1 MLGMEAQGLCSH
13 LFSPLIDIVI
23 VMTVSISGLK
33 QLYRIAIVP
42 VIYWCSVVYCHL
54 ILILFPDKKLFYDLG
69 SLLSTAV
76 RKEDERIV
84 SCLRGSDAVAKE
96 VRYHPSCFRSY
107 CFDTEYKT
115 NRYLLPFRTFNSLV
129 VLGRFLALFHRI
141 VR

>member
-23 VMTVSISGLK
+23 VMTVSTSG

-42 VIYWCSVVYCHL
+42 VIYLCSVVYCHL
-54 ILILFPDKKLFYDLG
+54 ILLLFPDKKLFYDLD

-96 VRYHPSCFRSY
+96 VRYRPNCFRSY

-115 NRYLLPFRTFNSLV
+115 NRYLLP
-129 VLGRFLALFHRI
+129 LGQSTG
-141 VR
+141 